1 MADDLT
7 IMAVMSNP
15 NISPSSASH
24 NERFATT
31 NWSVVL
37 AAGGAQS
44 SNARL
49 ALSALCELY
58 WYPLY
63 AFIRRRGYDSVEAQD
78 LTQAFFTMVLEKHS
92 FSVAD
97 PARGRFRSFLL
108 TALKNFLAKQ
118 WREQRSQKR
127 GGNKPLLSINFQDA
141 DDRYAQE
148 PEHKLTAELVYDRKW
163 ALTVLKITM
172 ARLSHDYAAAG
183 KSAIFNAIKG
193 HLSSETPALSIRE
206 IGDSLKMTDGAVKVA
221 IHRLRRRYR
230 DLLRNE
236 IADTV
241 VDPAD
246 VDDELRSL
254 FNLLGN

>member
-1 MADDLT
+1 MVAMID
-7 IMAVMSNP
+7 P
-15 NISPSSASH
+15 NFSPSSPSQ

-31 NWSVVL
+31 NWNVVV
-37 AAGGAQS
+37 AAGGPES
-44 SNARL
+44 PNAKL
-49 ALSALCELY
+49 ALSTLCELY

-63 AFIRRRGYDSVEAQD
+63 SFVRRRGYDSAEAQD
-78 LTQAFFTMVLEKHS
+78 LTQAFFAMILEKNS

-118 WREQRSQKR
+118 WRDQGAQKR
-127 GGNKPLLSINFQDA
+127 GGNQPLLSINFQNA
-141 DDRYAQE
+141 EEQYVHE
-148 PEHKLTAELVYDRKW
+148 PEHRLTAERIYERKW
-163 ALTVLKITM
+163 AITLLDITM
-172 ARLSHDYAAAG
+172 GKLSDEYEKAG
-183 KSAIFNAIKG
+183 KSAVFDRIKG
-193 HLSSETPALSIRE
+193 QLGGESPSQSIRE
-206 IGDSLKMTDGAVKVA
+206 IADVLQMTEGAIKVA

-241 VDPAD
+241 VDPSD